1 MSGGLQAAAAAT
13 AAGLVGG
20 GRAGTAG
27 LGDERHLLTA
37 AHVLPRRDD
46 GGHGPGKPV
55 EVLFPSGPAP
65 DRRLPVTRV
74 PLSVE
79 GEAGVAVDVAVLD
92 LGDAP
97 TVPLP
102 RPVGLWPAARMP
114 QRVSVF
120 GFPRAERDAT
130 GWWREF
136 HLAGPVG
143 RNLVQLDWA
152 AGVGTL
158 PGQSGGPVL
167 DADIGALVGVLAEGS
182 ELGRFDRFVPLPVIA
197 GCWPDLPRPWLMLGS
212 EGRGHFQRRG
222 RGQGTSDRGN
232 DLFRGR
238 AEALAAVRG
247 WLTGEQGSARP
258 LVIIGQPG

>member
-13 AAGLVGG
+13 AAVFVGG
-20 GRAGTAG
+20 VRDGSAVLVDG
-27 LGDERHLLTA
+27 RHLLTA
-37 AHVLPRRDD
+37 APVLPRGDD
-46 GGHGPGKPV
+46 GGNGPGKPV

-74 PLSVE
+74 PLSFQ

-102 RPVGLWPAARMP
+102 RKVGLWPAARMP

-120 GFPRAERDAT
+120 GFPRAEKDTT

-136 HLAGPVG
+136 HLVGQVG
-143 RNLVQLDWA
+143 RHLMQLDWS

-158 PGQSGGPVL
+158 PGHSGGP
-167 DADIGALVGVLAEGS
+167 AL
-182 ELGRFDRFVPLPVIA
+182 
-197 GCWPDLPRPWLMLGS
+197 
-212 EGRGHFQRRG
+212 
-222 RGQGTSDRGN
+222 
-232 DLFRGR
+232 
-238 AEALAAVRG
+238 
-247 WLTGEQGSARP
+247 
-258 LVIIGQPG
+258 